1 MEEKKKATAAHIR
14 ATAKYEKDNYF
25 KTLVRFK
32 KEDEERI
39 RAAAGESL
47 NGFIVKCVL
56 DTIEGAQIANGD
68 KGIPISKELYEL
80 QCLIDE
86 KREANKKFKNL

>member
-25 KTLVRFK
+25 KSLVRFK

-39 RAAAGESL
+39 RAAAGDSL
-47 NGFIVKCVL
+47 NGFIVTSVMEKVQKVERAKAPTC
-56 DTIEGAQIANGD
+56 T
-68 KGIPISKELYEL
+68 SS
-80 QCLIDE
+80 DE
-86 KREANKKFKNL
+86 CPF